1 MMTFAGE
8 EVFMRGLMQTS
19 TTTICGEVGGGVLNR
34 ELFLHRGDCLDSLKT
49 WYPKS

>member
-19 TTTICGEVGGGVLNR
+19 TTTICGEVGGGGSKQRIV
-34 ELFLHRGDCLDSLKT
+34 FT
-49 WYPKS
+49 